1 MIQLGIWYWLSNV
14 RLLQWHIED
23 GGQWTEAIA
32 KINRLRRMDENLIG
46 TQFSIQINALSEI
59 P

>member
-1 MIQLGIWYWLSNV
+1 MEGLMVCCKMGTNHY
-14 RLLQWHIED
+14 WHIED

-32 KINRLRRMDENLIG
+32 NINRLRRMDENLGG
-46 TQFSIQINALSEI
+46 TQFAAQINALSET